1 MLGKREKREGEG
13 DADGAGWEERKQRI
27 RKSFSVGVA
36 RTLSV
41 PQSLNL
47 EQAHMDSPRGME
59 RKQSEANQFITSA
72 ADDLK
77 ELDGGWAERKRRLSD
92 SLKVDLEKVHENAP
106 ANLERKQSE
115 ANLHISSAA
124 EDLKELEA
132 EEASGGKS
140 RARALSISV
149 DKAHSNA
156 PPGLERQPSAANLYM
171 SSTAEDLRMLE
182 EETLLSERKRK
193 LTENLSVDLS
203 SAHKDAPPGL
213 ERQASSANLYMA
225 SSADDARELDSLL
238 AGNKPRNRSL
248 SIKLV
253 SSQPLDRE
261 NSAFARVSSA
271 ANLYMASAADD
282 LRALEEHTAAQNA
295 PNGSNTPADRHTS
308 TTSDP
313 NTNTSNGNSAS
324 CISTNSSSSF
334 SKAQSASCARSKS
347 IPLAI
352 NISQAHLLAPPGL
365 EREASQANLY
375 MASAAEDLRSLEAC
389 DEEAEELEGEGGE
402 GPERTAKSARRGKS
416 LATLDVEA
424 AHKGAPPGLERKP
437 SVANLYMASAADD
450 LRDRKSVV

>member
-1 MLGKREKREGEG
+1 MTEPASRCASRSSCSMHSEFGGGAGRHDPKGSDDAGGDFSSLPSEASLRAVEPGSTQSPSVVVGEVGAGGGASKGMTGEATGAGGEGMLGKREKREGEG

-156 PPGLERQPSAANLYM
+156 PPVSQLVTRRC
-171 SSTAEDLRMLE
+171 TR
-182 EETLLSERKRK
+182 
-193 LTENLSVDLS
+193 
-203 SAHKDAPPGL
+203 
-213 ERQASSANLYMA
+213 ASS
-225 SSADDARELDSLL
+225 SLTRSRL
-238 AGNKPRNRSL
+238 A
-248 SIKLV
+248 
-253 SSQPLDRE
+253 
-261 NSAFARVSSA
+261 
-271 ANLYMASAADD
+271 M
-282 LRALEEHTAAQNA
+282 LR
-295 PNGSNTPADRHTS
+295 
-308 TTSDP
+308 
-313 NTNTSNGNSAS
+313 
-324 CISTNSSSSF
+324 
-334 SKAQSASCARSKS
+334 
-347 IPLAI
+347 
-352 NISQAHLLAPPGL
+352 
-365 EREASQANLY
+365 
-375 MASAAEDLRSLEAC
+375 
-389 DEEAEELEGEGGE
+389 
-402 GPERTAKSARRGKS
+402 
-416 LATLDVEA
+416 
-424 AHKGAPPGLERKP
+424 
-437 SVANLYMASAADD
+437 
-450 LRDRKSVV
+450 